1 MMINDYN
8 EWCDRFIDIQDE
20 LYAQFNLTSAPI
32 DEDEYAECVDWCGN
46 RISELG
52 YDAYIDDRLIDM
64 CDNENAHMVATA
76 MNSILNGER

>member
-20 LYAQFNLTSAPI
+20 LYDQFGMISAPI
-32 DEDEYAECVDWCGN
+32 DEDKYEECVDWCGN
-46 RISELG
+46 RIYELG

-64 CDNENAHMVATA
+64 CDDENAHMVATA
-76 MNSILNGER
+76 MNNILNGER